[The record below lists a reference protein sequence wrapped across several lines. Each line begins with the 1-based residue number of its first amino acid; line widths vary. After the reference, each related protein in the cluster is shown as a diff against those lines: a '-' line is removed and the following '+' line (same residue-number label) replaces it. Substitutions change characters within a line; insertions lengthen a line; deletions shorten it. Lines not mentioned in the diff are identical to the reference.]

1 MSSLLVRGEN
11 RGVSVTPQSAGW
23 RYVSF
28 NALRIP
34 NGTRFLLETE
44 GSEACIVVIGGRCAV
59 RVGEVGWPDVGG
71 RATPFE

>member
-11 RGVSVTPQSAGW
+11 GGVSVTAESAGW

-34 NGTRFLLETE
+34 NGGRFLLDTE
-44 GSEACIVVIGGRCAV
+44 GAGDLVPHARVAVLDVVLLAV
-59 RVGEVGWPDVGG
+59 A
-71 RATPFE
+71 RAPELV